1 MNTPVTPLTADN
13 YWSAD
18 QLRVMR
24 GLELPTWFLPVAHV
38 PHDAPALTS
47 QPIQVE
53 VASEPETE
61 IVKPNAAVH
70 VLQDLSELDLPALS
84 QAASQC
90 QACPLSQSSCRKPLA
105 LNMAQTKAQWL
116 IVVDDALMTDA
127 LLSEPAQRLLSAM
140 LASVGK
146 SMDAVSVTSLL
157 KCGRNAEMA
166 LDAYSDEVQACQPF
180 LRQHIALVQPSLVI
194 AMGELAAQ
202 ALVGVDDELSQLVGE
217 IHEYEG
223 LPLLVVHH
231 PETLMAHP
239 QLKAQVWRDLN
250 TI

>member
-1 MNTPVTPLTADN
+1 MNTPVTPLTADD

-24 GLELPTWFLPVAHV
+24 GLELPTWFRPVVHIEQKAS
-38 PHDAPALTS
+38 ALTS
-47 QPIQVE
+47 LSIQAE
-53 VASEPETE
+53 VADDAVVEL
-61 IVKPNAAVH
+61 VKLTTAVRAAE
-70 VLQDLSELDLPALS
+70 DLSEMDLPALS

-90 QACPLSQSSCRKPLA
+90 QVCPLSKGACRKPLV

-116 IVVDDALMTDA
+116 IVVDDAQMSDA
-127 LLSEPAQRLLSAM
+127 LLSEPAQRLLTAM

-146 SMDAVSVTSLL
+146 TIDAVSVTSLL
-157 KCGRNAEMA
+157 KCARNAHVV

-180 LRQHIALVQPSLVI
+180 LRQHIALLKPALVI

-202 ALVGVDDELSQLVGE
+202 ALVGVDDEIASLLGE
-217 IHEYEG
+217 VHEYEG
-223 LPLLVVHH
+223 LPLLVTHH
-231 PETLMAHP
+231 PETLMDKP